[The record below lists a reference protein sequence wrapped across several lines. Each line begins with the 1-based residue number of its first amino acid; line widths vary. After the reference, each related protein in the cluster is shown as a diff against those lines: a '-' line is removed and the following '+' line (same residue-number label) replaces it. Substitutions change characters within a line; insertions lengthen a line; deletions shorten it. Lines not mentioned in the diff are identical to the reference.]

1 MIPAKYASLI
11 FGFILSMF
19 MSCVVSGVSTVSSTG
34 FVDGVLAFGL
44 LPG

>member
-34 FVDGVLAFGL
+34 FVDGVFGIWFAA
-44 LPG
+44 